1 MYYVRMRSGAIEEP
15 WAVGLV
21 FESGTRY
28 QICEFT
34 IGVPDR
40 HCGALFLDEDGVSRA
55 TCVAEDEQ
63 VQKEGFKWH

>member
-1 MYYVRMRSGAIEEP
+1 MYYVQMRSGAIEEP
-15 WAVGLV
+15 WAVVLV
-21 FESGTRY
+21 FESGTHY

-34 IGVPDR
+34 FGVPDG
-40 HCGALFLDEDGVSRA
+40 HCRALFLDEDGVSRA

>member
-1 MYYVRMRSGAIEEP
+1 
-15 WAVGLV
+15 LV